1 MRSNEKLKKE
11 LNNAIDTSSIMLK
24 WNPDSKG
31 YFTIKPFLSQ
41 KKVFVRYYDSKN
53 TLKYTFAGI
62 NTSQII
68 QSIIERKLVS
78 RLDHAAYLG
87 KEIEKAIITLKNEL
101 NYIQGRELQLKDKI
115 MDS

>member
-1 MRSNEKLKKE
+1 MKSNENLKKE

-24 WNPDSKG
+24 WNQDYKG

-62 NTSQII
+62 NTSQIL
-68 QSIIERKLVS
+68 QSITDRKLIS
-78 RLDHAAYLG
+78 ITFR
-87 KEIEKAIITLKNEL
+87 IENC
-101 NYIQGRELQLKDKI
+101 N
-115 MDS
+115 